1 MTGRPAVF
9 LDRDGTLIE
18 DMDYLS
24 DPARVRVLPGVRAAL
39 GRLRAAGFL
48 LVIVTNQSGIGRGYF
63 TEDDHA
69 AVAAAVRTALDIDL
83 DGEYH
88 CPHAPD
94 DGCDCRKPSPGMLC
108 RAAEDLAIDLSRSV
122 MVGDREGDALAGLA
136 AGCRSVVL
144 GTGPAPEAAE
154 RARDLSAAVALILGD
169 RNDG

>member
-1 MTGRPAVF
+1 MSLRPAVF

-24 DPARVRVLPGVRAAL
+24 DPAGVRVLPGVRDAL
-39 GRLRAAGFL
+39 GRLRDAGFL

-63 TEDDHA
+63 TEEDHV
-69 AVAAAVRTALDIDL
+69 AVAAAVRDALEVNL

-94 DGCDCRKPSPGMLC
+94 EGCGCRKPSPGMLR
-108 RAAEDLAIDLSRSV
+108 RAASDLAIDLSRSV

-136 AGCRSVVL
+136 AGCRSVVI
-144 GTGPAPEAAE
+144 GTGPAPADAE
-154 RARDLSAAVALILGD
+154 RARDLPDAVARILG
-169 RNDG
+169 GG